1 LTSRFSDHRVRRNT
15 ERGDLCLGSLW
26 RANLGTLD
34 GEFGA
39 FERLADRLQ
48 SDGGLVID
56 ELNLTAEES
65 LLD

>member
-1 LTSRFSDHRVRRNT
+1 M
-15 ERGDLCLGSLW
+15 CLGSLW

-56 ELNLTAEES
+56 ELDLTAEES
-65 LLD
+65 LLDCGAGVGGPAAYSSRRRWA